1 MIAEGS
7 DLIGTEMRSWL
18 GRKTPLSPLLIMTV
32 SDVRRYMDATGDR
45 NPLWHDDD
53 YAKAEGYQGR
63 ILPPTLIGWV
73 PFSIRE
79 NPDGSSAE
87 APDLRR
93 QVPVPKNFTNV
104 RNAGSETEWL
114 KAVYPGEPLS
124 TQSTLVDIVARQGR
138 AGWGVY
144 ITQEEQILNAD
155 GDIVMHRRHTMALFA
170 ETKLADSA
178 KE

>member
-1 MIAEGS
+1 
-7 DLIGTEMRSWL
+7 
-18 GRKTPLSPLLIMTV
+18 
-32 SDVRRYMDATGDR
+32 
-45 NPLWHDDD
+45 
-53 YAKAEGYQGR
+53 
-63 ILPPTLIGWV
+63 V

-93 QVPVPKNFTNV
+93 QVPLPKNFTNV

-124 TQSTLVDIVARQGR
+124 TQSALVDIVARQGR
-138 AGWGVY
+138 AGPGIY
-144 ITQEEQILNAD
+144 ITQEELIRNGA
-155 GDIVMHRRHTMALFA
+155 GDIVMRRRHTMAIFA
-170 ETKLADSA
+170 ESKLASAA

>member
-1 MIAEGS
+1 MADAG
-7 DLIGTEMRSWL
+7 DLVTPEMRSWI
-18 GRKTPLSPLLIMTV
+18 GRQTPMSPLLIMTT
-32 SDVRRYMDATGDR
+32 SDIRRYADATGDR
-45 NPLWHDDD
+45 NPLWFDDE
-53 YAKAEGYQGR
+53 YAQSSGYKGR
-63 ILPPTLIGWV
+63 LLPPTLVGWV

-93 QVPVPKNFTNV
+93 QIPVPENYTNV

-114 KAVYPGEPLS
+114 KPVYPGEQLATRS
-124 TQSTLVDIVARQGR
+124 CLVDIVARQGR
-138 AGWGVY
+138 AGLGIY

-155 GDIVMHRRHTMALFA
+155 GDIVLRRRHTMALFP
-170 ETKLADSA
+170 ETKLGNSQ

>member
-1 MIAEGS
+1 MAEES
-7 DLIGTEMRSWL
+7 NLITAEMRSWI
-18 GRKTPLSPLLIMTV
+18 GRKTDLTPQLIMTA

-53 YAKAEGYQGR
+53 YAKAAGYKGR
-63 ILPPTLIGWV
+63 ILPPALVGWV

-93 QVPVPKNFTNV
+93 QVPVPKHFTNV

-114 KAVYPGEPLS
+114 KAVYPGEQLS
-124 TQSTLVDIVARQGR
+124 TRSAVVDIVARQGR
-138 AGWGVY
+138 AGPGIY
-144 ITQEEQILNAD
+144 ITQEEQILNND
-155 GDIVMHRRHTMALFA
+155 GDIVMRRRHTMALFA
-170 ETKLADSA
+170 EANLAGAA

>member
-1 MIAEGS
+1 MAEPA
-7 DLIGTEMRSWL
+7 DLISAEIRSWI
-18 GRKTPLSPLLIMTV
+18 GRKTDAVPLLILTA

-45 NPLWHDDD
+45 NPLWFDDD
-53 YAKAEGYQGR
+53 YARAAGYSGR
-63 ILPPTLIGWV
+63 ILPPILVGWV

-79 NPDGSSAE
+79 NPDGLSAE

-93 QVPVPKNFTNV
+93 QVPLPKNFTNV

-124 TQSTLVDIVARQGR
+124 TQSALVDIVARQGR
-138 AGWGVY
+138 AGPGFY
-144 ITQEEQILNAD
+144 ITQEEQILNAA
-155 GDIVMHRRHTMALFA
+155 GEIVMRRRHTMAIFA
-170 ETKLADSA
+170 EVKLAQAA